1 MKTQNSFA
9 YLEAK
14 GKSKV
19 WMAYAEHFANEEIL
33 DEGFNPNSGYVYI
46 ALENGVT
53 IASSFGQDVDFV
65 IYDETE
71 GQEMFLY
78 SIDELN
84 MYLNR

>member
-1 MKTQNSFA
+1 MKNQTSFA
-9 YLEAK
+9 YLEAF

-33 DEGFNPNSGYVYI
+33 EEGFNPNSGYVY
-46 ALENGVT
+46 LTLDNVT
-53 IASSFGQDVDFV
+53 IASAFGQPVEYIVFDF
-65 IYDETE
+65 EE

-84 MYLNR
+84 EYLNK

>member
-1 MKTQNSFA
+1 MKNQTSFA

-33 DEGFNPNSGYVYI
+33 EEDFNHNSGYVY
-46 ALENGVT
+46 LYLDGVA
-53 IASSFGQDVDFV
+53 IGSMLGGDVEYLV
-65 IYDETE
+65 YDEE
-71 GQEMFLY
+71 RDCEKIFD
-78 SIDELN
+78 SIEELN